1 MTGRFYL
8 RTIVP
13 IGVLYT
19 GSLVCSNLVYIY
31 LSVAFTQMLKSAS
44 PVAVLFTSWAWGVA
58 EPNMSKFINIVV
70 IVIGVGIA
78 SFGEI
83 HFKFIGFVYQVGGIV
98 FEAMRIVMIQVMLS
112 GEGVKM
118 DPLVGLYYY
127 APVCTFFNILVA
139 LFTEIPRFNYD
150 DLQRTGFSILLLNAV
165 VAFMLNIA
173 SVFLVRTT
181 KRPFTSSITNISQI
195 GKTSG
200 LVLTLTGIFKSIL
213 LVVVSVAIWKT
224 EISSLQ
230 AFGYFIALLGLAYY
244 SLGYDQVM
252 NLYAMTSAWTSS
264 AFNSYALV
272 DGGSP
277 GGSRTRFLTKR
288 HIFVGAVALF
298 TTAFVVALA
307 TMSYNGS
314 LENLTNVP
322 YWSSG
327 GD

>member
-1 MTGRFYL
+1 M
-8 RTIVP
+8 
-13 IGVLYT
+13 
-19 GSLVCSNLVYIY
+19 
-31 LSVAFTQMLKSAS
+31 
-44 PVAVLFTSWAWGVA
+44 
-58 EPNMSKFINIVV
+58 
-70 IVIGVGIA
+70 
-78 SFGEI
+78 
-83 HFKFIGFVYQVGGIV
+83 
-98 FEAMRIVMIQVMLS
+98 
-112 GEGVKM
+112 
-118 DPLVGLYYY
+118 
-127 APVCTFFNILVA
+127 
-139 LFTEIPRFNYD
+139 
-150 DLQRTGFSILLLNAV
+150 
-165 VAFMLNIA
+165 
-173 SVFLVRTT
+173 
-181 KRPFTSSITNISQI
+181 
-195 GKTSG
+195 
-200 LVLTLTGIFKSIL
+200 
-213 LVVVSVAIWKT
+213 VSVAIWKT
-224 EISSLQ
+224 EISTLQ

-252 NLYAMTSAWTSS
+252 NLYAMASAWTSS

>member
-1 MTGRFYL
+1 
-8 RTIVP
+8 
-13 IGVLYT
+13 
-19 GSLVCSNLVYIY
+19 
-31 LSVAFTQMLKSAS
+31 MLKSAS

-139 LFTEIPRFNYD
+139 LFTELPRFNYE

-173 SVFLVRTT
+173 SVFLVCTT
-181 KRPFTSSITNISQI
+181 KGSPRAQSLTILRLAKLP
-195 GKTSG
+195 
-200 LVLTLTGIFKSIL
+200 VL
-213 LVVVSVAIWKT
+213 
-224 EISSLQ
+224 SSL
-230 AFGYFIALLGLAYY
+230 
-244 SLGYDQVM
+244 
-252 NLYAMTSAWTSS
+252 
-264 AFNSYALV
+264 
-272 DGGSP
+272 
-277 GGSRTRFLTKR
+277 
-288 HIFVGAVALF
+288 
-298 TTAFVVALA
+298 
-307 TMSYNGS
+307 
-314 LENLTNVP
+314 
-322 YWSSG
+322 
-327 GD
+327 